1 MIINTMI
8 SEILEI
14 VLSFILSFAYFYLTE
29 LLLILIIS
37 PIILLIATLSSSMSN
52 KTKIFILSLN
62 IFYSFL
68 FLPIIYSLLLS
79 VIRNYEMLLNNMY
92 MTSYFSIFSPIL
104 TEIYGN
110 IGAFIVIYVIISI
123 LMIILYI
130 FNVIPNLKEYI
141 NNNKR
146 FFIETLTISLISG
159 LLLLFFILPTNFSY
173 FIYIFILSILLI
185 AAILSYIRL
194 FNQKN
199 IKEIL
204 YKLSENDIDKI
215 VLWSSILLL
224 SFLKVIKSI
233 ANIFALYSISY
244 QLVTYIVAAIT
255 ILLLMLVMSL
265 YVYIVNTYRNLKN
278 MIDWLILAILSIS
291 LLTVYLFGNGSI
303 WYIIIGILSFS
314 ILISIYLHIHF
325 SCNLKNI
332 NKKDWNDILNIV
344 LALYTLSFAILY
356 PIIEVLEVL
365 YVAIIFVCLT
375 IIPLFIYCHRINK
388 EKDHNKQ

>member
-1 MIINTMI
+1 MFY
-8 SEILEI
+8 S
-14 VLSFILSFAYFYLTE
+14 LSLLFIPE
-29 LLLILIIS
+29 LLLI
-37 PIILLIATLSSSMSN
+37 IL
-52 KTKIFILSLN
+52 
-62 IFYSFL
+62 
-68 FLPIIYSLLLS
+68 
-79 VIRNYEMLLNNMY
+79 NYGRILNNIY
-92 MTSYFSIFSPIL
+92 ITSHFPIFGLIL
-104 TEIYGN
+104 TEIYRN

-123 LMIILYI
+123 IMIILYE
-130 FNVIPNLKEYI
+130 FNVTLNFKEYI
-141 NNNKR
+141 NNNKK
-146 FFIETLTISLISG
+146 FFIETLAISLISG
-159 LLLLFFILPTNFSY
+159 FILLFFILPTNFSY

-194 FNQKN
+194 FNQRN

-224 SFLKVIKSI
+224 SFLKVIESI
-233 ANIFALYSISY
+233 ANIFALYSTPY
-244 QLVTYIVAAIT
+244 QLFTYIVIAIT

-265 YVYIVNTYRNLKN
+265 YVYTVNTHKNLKN

-291 LLTVYLFGNGSI
+291 LLTVYLLGNGSI

-332 NKKDWNDILNIV
+332 NKKDWNNVLSIV

-388 EKDHNKQ
+388 EKDYNKQ